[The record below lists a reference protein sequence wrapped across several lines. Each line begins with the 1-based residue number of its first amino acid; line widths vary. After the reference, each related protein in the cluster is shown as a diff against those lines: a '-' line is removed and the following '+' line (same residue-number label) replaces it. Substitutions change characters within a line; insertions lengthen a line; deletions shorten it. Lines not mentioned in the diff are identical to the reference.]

1 MKIPEITTSNKNEKA
16 FSPLNQALKE
26 CLPELMSR
34 NIKKGQRLKSKIY
47 VSFLLNN
54 IELRNQSYLKKLVA
68 SSEKNLQIIKSGLE
82 LNKAMEL
89 SEEKL
94 TPLNYQI
101 LDDFFLR
108 KNNVIMGT
116 KRHLGRKS
124 EEESNLVI
132 KSSLHI
138 IKHFL
143 NPGNKILEEPEDN
156 SPKKKLMTKEELIEA
171 EKLIYNKLKQEKNN
185 LNERVKKYL
194 NRVYN
199 IKLTAP
205 RSDNKYDPKWLK
217 INRDKNKDFYFYANN
232 VSLNNKDI
240 GMIHYK
246 KLEPIPVR
254 DKSCPNL
261 KDINKKLF
269 PGIKEGKTNRD
280 EYLNIKNCNSVKIL
294 NDMQIIKRYK
304 EKKILDKNEKDISGI
319 KINNNK
325 NDSYNTLNKIVVRNK
340 SLLSMS
346 RNRYQKLGSLIDI
359 ELPKLSDYDLMINK
373 GKSLKYQTMN
383 KKIDTNIND
392 KIEKLNRIY
401 HKWKLA
407 PEINALKEEI
417 KNIQTHKFDIEE
429 NYLRHKEE
437 IENKT
442 YMILNIPQR
451 KISKNKSFKLTNNEN
466 KFNLN
471 INNINKNKHNL
482 NINKNTISSYE
493 TPSLRMPSSYSVKIL
508 KRKSRIDSSLHN
520 IAKNK
525 IYRDNSNI
533 SGDRTNVSSI
543 INSVRNSASISMT
556 ANKPEGRIN
565 ELIKKLQKDD
575 NKNKI
580 KPVFSLKSMNLNF
593 STPNNNTS
601 AISNISD

>member
-34 NIKKGQRLKSKIY
+34 NIKKGQRLKSKID

-171 EKLIYNKLKQEKNN
+171 EKLIYNKLKLEENN

-373 GKSLKYQTMN
+373 RKSLKYQTMN
-383 KKIDTNIND
+383 KKIDTNITD

-429 NYLRHKEE
+429 NYLKHKEE

-466 KFNLN
+466 KLNLN
-471 INNINKNKHNL
+471 INNTNKNKHNI

-508 KRKSRIDSSLHN
+508 KRKSRINSSLHN

-525 IYRDNSNI
+525 IYRENSNI

>member
-34 NIKKGQRLKSKIY
+34 NIKKGQRLKSKID

-108 KNNVIMGT
+108 KNNVIIGT
-116 KRHLGRKS
+116 KRRLGRKS

-171 EKLIYNKLKQEKNN
+171 EKLIYNKLKQEENN

-304 EKKILDKNEKDISGI
+304 EKKILDKNEKDISDI

-346 RNRYQKLGSLIDI
+346 RYRYQKLGSLIDI

-373 GKSLKYQTMN
+373 RKSLKYQTMN

-471 INNINKNKHNL
+471 INSTNKNKHNI

-525 IYRDNSNI
+525 IYRENSNI

>member
-34 NIKKGQRLKSKIY
+34 NIKKGQRLKSKID

-108 KNNVIMGT
+108 KNNVIIGT

-171 EKLIYNKLKQEKNN
+171 EKLIYNKLKQEENN

-304 EKKILDKNEKDISGI
+304 EKKILDKNEGGVSGV

-373 GKSLKYQTMN
+373 RKSLKYQTMN

-471 INNINKNKHNL
+471 INNTNKNKHNI

-525 IYRDNSNI
+525 IYRENSNI

>member
-34 NIKKGQRLKSKIY
+34 NIKKGQRLKSKID

-108 KNNVIMGT
+108 KNNVIIGT

-171 EKLIYNKLKQEKNN
+171 EKLIYNKLKQEENN

-217 INRDKNKDFYFYANN
+217 VNRDKNKDFYFYANN

-240 GMIHYK
+240 RMIHYK

-346 RNRYQKLGSLIDI
+346 RYRYQKLGSLIDI

-373 GKSLKYQTMN
+373 RKSLKYQTMN

-471 INNINKNKHNL
+471 INNTNKNKHNI

-508 KRKSRIDSSLHN
+508 KRKSRINSSLHN

-525 IYRDNSNI
+525 IYRENSNI

-580 KPVFSLKSMNLNF
+580 KPVFSLKNMNLNF

>member
-1 MKIPEITTSNKNEKA
+1 MKITEITTSNKNEKA

-34 NIKKGQRLKSKIY
+34 NIKKGQRLKSKID

-373 GKSLKYQTMN
+373 RKSLKYQTMN

>member
-1 MKIPEITTSNKNEKA
+1 M
-16 FSPLNQALKE
+16 
-26 CLPELMSR
+26 
-34 NIKKGQRLKSKIY
+34 
-47 VSFLLNN
+47 
-54 IELRNQSYLKKLVA
+54 
-68 SSEKNLQIIKSGLE
+68 
-82 LNKAMEL
+82 
-89 SEEKL
+89 
-94 TPLNYQI
+94 
-101 LDDFFLR
+101 
-108 KNNVIMGT
+108 
-116 KRHLGRKS
+116 
-124 EEESNLVI
+124 
-132 KSSLHI
+132 
-138 IKHFL
+138 
-143 NPGNKILEEPEDN
+143 
-156 SPKKKLMTKEELIEA
+156 
-171 EKLIYNKLKQEKNN
+171 
-185 LNERVKKYL
+185 
-194 NRVYN
+194 
-199 IKLTAP
+199 
-205 RSDNKYDPKWLK
+205 
-217 INRDKNKDFYFYANN
+217 
-232 VSLNNKDI
+232 
-240 GMIHYK
+240 
-246 KLEPIPVR
+246 
-254 DKSCPNL
+254 
-261 KDINKKLF
+261 
-269 PGIKEGKTNRD
+269 
-280 EYLNIKNCNSVKIL
+280 
-294 NDMQIIKRYK
+294 
-304 EKKILDKNEKDISGI
+304 
-319 KINNNK
+319 
-325 NDSYNTLNKIVVRNK
+325 
-340 SLLSMS
+340 
-346 RNRYQKLGSLIDI
+346 
-359 ELPKLSDYDLMINK
+359 
-373 GKSLKYQTMN
+373 
-383 KKIDTNIND
+383 
-392 KIEKLNRIY
+392 LNRIY

>member
-34 NIKKGQRLKSKIY
+34 NIKKGQRLKSKID

-108 KNNVIMGT
+108 KNNVIIGT

-171 EKLIYNKLKQEKNN
+171 EKLIYNKLKQEENN

-373 GKSLKYQTMN
+373 RKSLKYQTMN
-383 KKIDTNIND
+383 KKFDTNIND

-508 KRKSRIDSSLHN
+508 KRKSRINSSLHN

-525 IYRDNSNI
+525 IYRENSNI

>member
-34 NIKKGQRLKSKIY
+34 NIKKGQRLKSKID

-108 KNNVIMGT
+108 KNNVIIGT

-171 EKLIYNKLKQEKNN
+171 EKLIYNKLKQEENN

-261 KDINKKLF
+261 KDINEKLF
-269 PGIKEGKTNRD
+269 PGIKD
-280 EYLNIKNCNSVKIL
+280 
-294 NDMQIIKRYK
+294 
-304 EKKILDKNEKDISGI
+304 
-319 KINNNK
+319 NNK

-373 GKSLKYQTMN
+373 RKSLKYQTMN

-429 NYLRHKEE
+429 NYLKHKEE

-442 YMILNIPQR
+442 YMILNIPQH

-471 INNINKNKHNL
+471 INNTNKNKHNI

-508 KRKSRIDSSLHN
+508 KRKSRINSSLHN

-525 IYRDNSNI
+525 IYRENSNI

-556 ANKPEGRIN
+556 ANKSEGRIN
-565 ELIKKLQKDD
+565 ELIKKLEKDD

>member
-34 NIKKGQRLKSKIY
+34 NIKKGQRLKSKID

-108 KNNVIMGT
+108 KNNVIIAT

-171 EKLIYNKLKQEKNN
+171 EKLIYNKLKQEENN

-373 GKSLKYQTMN
+373 RKSLKYQTMN

-429 NYLRHKEE
+429 NYLKHKEE

-471 INNINKNKHNL
+471 INNTNKNKHNI
-482 NINKNTISSYE
+482 NINKNNISSYE

-508 KRKSRIDSSLHN
+508 KRKSRINSSLHN

-525 IYRDNSNI
+525 IYRENSNI

>member
-34 NIKKGQRLKSKIY
+34 NIKKGQRLKSKID

-108 KNNVIMGT
+108 KNNVIIGT

-171 EKLIYNKLKQEKNN
+171 EKLIYNKLKQEENN

-261 KDINKKLF
+261 KDINEKLF

-373 GKSLKYQTMN
+373 RKSLKYRTMN

-471 INNINKNKHNL
+471 INNTNKNKHNI

-525 IYRDNSNI
+525 IYRENSNI

>member
-1 MKIPEITTSNKNEKA
+1 M
-16 FSPLNQALKE
+16 
-26 CLPELMSR
+26 
-34 NIKKGQRLKSKIY
+34 
-47 VSFLLNN
+47 
-54 IELRNQSYLKKLVA
+54 
-68 SSEKNLQIIKSGLE
+68 
-82 LNKAMEL
+82 
-89 SEEKL
+89 
-94 TPLNYQI
+94 
-101 LDDFFLR
+101 
-108 KNNVIMGT
+108 
-116 KRHLGRKS
+116 
-124 EEESNLVI
+124 
-132 KSSLHI
+132 
-138 IKHFL
+138 
-143 NPGNKILEEPEDN
+143 
-156 SPKKKLMTKEELIEA
+156 
-171 EKLIYNKLKQEKNN
+171 NN

-373 GKSLKYQTMN
+373 RKSLKYQTMN

-471 INNINKNKHNL
+471 INNTNKNKHNI

-508 KRKSRIDSSLHN
+508 KRKSRINSSLHN

-525 IYRDNSNI
+525 IYRENSNI

-580 KPVFSLKSMNLNF
+580 KPVFSLKNMNLNF

>member
-34 NIKKGQRLKSKIY
+34 NIKKGQRLKSKID

-108 KNNVIMGT
+108 KNNVVIGT

-171 EKLIYNKLKQEKNN
+171 EKLIYNKLKQEENN

-373 GKSLKYQTMN
+373 RKSLKYLTMN

-471 INNINKNKHNL
+471 INNTNKNKHNI

-508 KRKSRIDSSLHN
+508 KRKSRINSSLHN

-525 IYRDNSNI
+525 IYRENSNI

-580 KPVFSLKSMNLNF
+580 KPVFSLKNMNLNF

>member
-1 MKIPEITTSNKNEKA
+1 
-16 FSPLNQALKE
+16 
-26 CLPELMSR
+26 MS
-34 NIKKGQRLKSKIY
+34 Q
-47 VSFLLNN
+47 
-54 IELRNQSYLKKLVA
+54 
-68 SSEKNLQIIKSGLE
+68 
-82 LNKAMEL
+82 
-89 SEEKL
+89 
-94 TPLNYQI
+94 
-101 LDDFFLR
+101 
-108 KNNVIMGT
+108 
-116 KRHLGRKS
+116 
-124 EEESNLVI
+124 
-132 KSSLHI
+132 
-138 IKHFL
+138 
-143 NPGNKILEEPEDN
+143 
-156 SPKKKLMTKEELIEA
+156 
-171 EKLIYNKLKQEKNN
+171 
-185 LNERVKKYL
+185 
-194 NRVYN
+194 
-199 IKLTAP
+199 
-205 RSDNKYDPKWLK
+205 
-217 INRDKNKDFYFYANN
+217 
-232 VSLNNKDI
+232 
-240 GMIHYK
+240 
-246 KLEPIPVR
+246 
-254 DKSCPNL
+254 
-261 KDINKKLF
+261 
-269 PGIKEGKTNRD
+269 
-280 EYLNIKNCNSVKIL
+280 
-294 NDMQIIKRYK
+294 
-304 EKKILDKNEKDISGI
+304 
-319 KINNNK
+319 
-325 NDSYNTLNKIVVRNK
+325 
-340 SLLSMS
+340 
-346 RNRYQKLGSLIDI
+346 NRYQKLGSLIDI

-373 GKSLKYQTMN
+373 RKSLKYQTMN

-429 NYLRHKEE
+429 NYLKHKEE

-471 INNINKNKHNL
+471 INSTNKNKHNI

-508 KRKSRIDSSLHN
+508 KRKSRINSSLHN

-525 IYRDNSNI
+525 IYRENSNI

-556 ANKPEGRIN
+556 ANKSEGRIN

>member
-1 MKIPEITTSNKNEKA
+1 MKITEITTSNKNEKA

-34 NIKKGQRLKSKIY
+34 NIKKGQRLKSKID

-171 EKLIYNKLKQEKNN
+171 EKLIYNKLKQEENN

-346 RNRYQKLGSLIDI
+346 RYRYQKLGSLIDI

-373 GKSLKYQTMN
+373 RKSLKYQTMN

-471 INNINKNKHNL
+471 INSTNKNKHNI

-508 KRKSRIDSSLHN
+508 KRKSRINSSLHN

-525 IYRDNSNI
+525 IYRENSNI

>member
-1 MKIPEITTSNKNEKA
+1 MKITEITTSNKNEKA

-34 NIKKGQRLKSKIY
+34 NIKKGQRLKSKID

>member
-34 NIKKGQRLKSKIY
+34 NIKKGQRLKSKID

-108 KNNVIMGT
+108 KNNVIIGT

-171 EKLIYNKLKQEKNN
+171 EKLIYNKLKQEENN

-373 GKSLKYQTMN
+373 RKSLKYQTMN

-471 INNINKNKHNL
+471 INNTNKNKHNI

-525 IYRDNSNI
+525 IYRENSNI

-580 KPVFSLKSMNLNF
+580 KPVFSLKNMNLNF

>member
-34 NIKKGQRLKSKIY
+34 NIKKGQRLKSKID

-108 KNNVIMGT
+108 KNNVIIGT

-171 EKLIYNKLKQEKNN
+171 EKLIYNKLKQEENN

-373 GKSLKYQTMN
+373 RKSLKYQTMN

-471 INNINKNKHNL
+471 INSTNKNKHNL

-508 KRKSRIDSSLHN
+508 KRKSRINSSLHN

-525 IYRDNSNI
+525 IYRENSNI

>member
-34 NIKKGQRLKSKIY
+34 NIKKGQRLKSKID

-108 KNNVIMGT
+108 KNNVIIGT

-171 EKLIYNKLKQEKNN
+171 EKLIYNKLKQEENN

-373 GKSLKYQTMN
+373 RKSLKYQTMN

-429 NYLRHKEE
+429 NYLKHKEE

-471 INNINKNKHNL
+471 INSTNKNKHNI

-508 KRKSRIDSSLHN
+508 KRKSRINSSLHN

-525 IYRDNSNI
+525 IYRENSNI

>member
-34 NIKKGQRLKSKIY
+34 NIKKGQRLKSKID

-171 EKLIYNKLKQEKNN
+171 EKLIYNKLKQEENN

-373 GKSLKYQTMN
+373 RKSLKYQTMN

-471 INNINKNKHNL
+471 INSTNKNKHNL

-508 KRKSRIDSSLHN
+508 KRKSRINSSLHN

-525 IYRDNSNI
+525 IYRENSNI

>member
-34 NIKKGQRLKSKIY
+34 NIKKGQRLKSKID

-108 KNNVIMGT
+108 KNNVIIGT

-171 EKLIYNKLKQEKNN
+171 EKLIYNKLKQEENN

-304 EKKILDKNEKDISGI
+304 EKKILDKNEKDISDI

-373 GKSLKYQTMN
+373 RKSLKYQTMN

-471 INNINKNKHNL
+471 INNTNKNKHNI

-525 IYRDNSNI
+525 IYRENSNI

-580 KPVFSLKSMNLNF
+580 KPVFSLKNMNLNF

>member
-34 NIKKGQRLKSKIY
+34 NIKKGQRLKSKID

-54 IELRNQSYLKKLVA
+54 MELRNQSYLKKLVA

-108 KNNVIMGT
+108 KNNVIIGT

-171 EKLIYNKLKQEKNN
+171 EKLIYNKLKQEENN

-373 GKSLKYQTMN
+373 RKSLKYQTMN

-471 INNINKNKHNL
+471 INNTNKNKHNI

-508 KRKSRIDSSLHN
+508 KRKSRINSSLHN

-525 IYRDNSNI
+525 IYRENSNI

-580 KPVFSLKSMNLNF
+580 KPVFSLKNMNLNF

>member
-1 MKIPEITTSNKNEKA
+1 
-16 FSPLNQALKE
+16 
-26 CLPELMSR
+26 
-34 NIKKGQRLKSKIY
+34 
-47 VSFLLNN
+47 
-54 IELRNQSYLKKLVA
+54 
-68 SSEKNLQIIKSGLE
+68 
-82 LNKAMEL
+82 
-89 SEEKL
+89 
-94 TPLNYQI
+94 
-101 LDDFFLR
+101 
-108 KNNVIMGT
+108 
-116 KRHLGRKS
+116 
-124 EEESNLVI
+124 
-132 KSSLHI
+132 
-138 IKHFL
+138 
-143 NPGNKILEEPEDN
+143 
-156 SPKKKLMTKEELIEA
+156 
-171 EKLIYNKLKQEKNN
+171 
-185 LNERVKKYL
+185 
-194 NRVYN
+194 
-199 IKLTAP
+199 
-205 RSDNKYDPKWLK
+205 
-217 INRDKNKDFYFYANN
+217 
-232 VSLNNKDI
+232 
-240 GMIHYK
+240 
-246 KLEPIPVR
+246 
-254 DKSCPNL
+254 
-261 KDINKKLF
+261 
-269 PGIKEGKTNRD
+269 
-280 EYLNIKNCNSVKIL
+280 
-294 NDMQIIKRYK
+294 MQIIKRYK

-373 GKSLKYQTMN
+373 RKSLKYRTMN

-429 NYLRHKEE
+429 NYLKHKEE

-442 YMILNIPQR
+442 YMILNIPQH

-471 INNINKNKHNL
+471 INNTNKNKHNI

-508 KRKSRIDSSLHN
+508 KRKSRINSSLHN

-525 IYRDNSNI
+525 IYRENSNI

>member
-1 MKIPEITTSNKNEKA
+1 MKITEITTSNKNEKA